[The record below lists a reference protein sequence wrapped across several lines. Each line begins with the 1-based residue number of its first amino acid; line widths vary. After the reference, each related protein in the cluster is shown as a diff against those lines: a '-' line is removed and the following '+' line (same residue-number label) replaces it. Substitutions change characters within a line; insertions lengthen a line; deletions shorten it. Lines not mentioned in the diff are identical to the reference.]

1 MLGFDLMQL
10 SRRALKNF
18 LSLCARRFVCSSLA
32 GPLPPV
38 SLPSLHYFSINHN
51 RVTGP
56 LPLWDAPYLFSLS
69 FASLPL
75 NTTIPADWWERMPT
89 LGQIDLSGCSLFGS
103 IPSPSVPR
111 FFLNFLLSNNQL
123 TGGLPSNLTAM
134 SLDVSLNRLS
144 GPVVFQAALQMVRSI
159 NLAHNQ
165 FSCPIRMAALT
176 KLQLLNLQNAGFAGC
191 NFNDAAKVQLP
202 TSLTTLDV
210 SSSCTP
216 AKSRAVCA

>member
-1 MLGFDLMQL
+1 MP
-10 SRRALKNF
+10 
-18 LSLCARRFVCSSLA
+18 LCRCVCVCSSLT

-51 RVTGP
+51 QVTGP
-56 LPLWDAPYLFSLS
+56 LPLWHVPYLFSLS

-75 NTTIPADWWERMPT
+75 NTTIPADWWERMPN
-89 LGQIDLSGCSLFGS
+89 LGQIDASGCSLFGS
-103 IPSPSVPR
+103 IPSPAVPR
-111 FFLNFLLSNNQL
+111 FFVNFLLSNNQL

-144 GPVVFQAALQMVRSI
+144 GPVVFQAAPQTVRSI

-165 FSCPIRMAALT
+165 FSCPIRMAQLT
-176 KLQLLNLQNAGFAGC
+176 RLQLLNLQNAGFTGC

-210 SSSCTP
+210 SSSRTSP
-216 AKSRAVCA
+216 KSRAVCA